1 MGLKT
6 LISHIDI
13 PQLWRRVFMEVPKWM
28 HIAIISLRIDLKL
41 FRKLRQSVNKFVEI
55 PLFLYMLK
63 RTFYVRRII
72 VIPTNIFY
80 RHDTTFAAM
89 LCSSHQILNNIF
101 NFDAVLKSHFK
112 CIFTID
118 CDLQSSDLQYKFW
131 WIKLRPQGKA
141 ILNRYIEYFYMIK
154 ELW

>member
-1 MGLKT
+1 
-6 LISHIDI
+6 
-13 PQLWRRVFMEVPKWM
+13 MEAPKWM
-28 HIAIISLRIDLKL
+28 NIAIISLIIDVKL

-101 NFDAVLKSHFK
+101 NFDAVLKSRFK

-154 ELW
+154 KLTKT